1 MVGALD
7 ELIPGPVDSSYS
19 DPDQPDER
27 EVSDA
32 ALRSLAEIIGET
44 ARLTDELER
53 VHHDNADLMRQIDAL
68 HATPTYKAKE
78 RLVEIAQ
85 TNYAARM
92 GLGAY
97 RRLRERNSRST

>member
-53 VHHDNADLMRQIDAL
+53 VHHDNTDLMRQIDAL